1 MKLSVQSI
9 YSERLTQVYKGTSPR
24 GIGYIDLKWGYMG
37 QLALKS
43 FK

>member
-1 MKLSVQSI
+1 MKLSVHSI
-9 YSERLTQVYKGTSPR
+9 FFREATKVYKGTSPR
-24 GIGYIDLKWGYMG
+24 GKGYIDLKWGYMG